1 MAGQTEAKSALTAF
15 LNQIGEEEV
24 TICIDGQAK
33 TVTRAEALAR
43 KMYLLALGGVEE
55 IKDVDGQVVK
65 VYHKPDHRVA
75 KIIREFTEG
84 KAPMEVVGTGPKGHK
99 PGSFN
104 SSVSRRL
111 NDRLGPK
118 RSGVS
123 KSKGNQ
129 NE

>member
-1 MAGQTEAKSALTAF
+1 MTGQTEAKSALTDF

-24 TICIDGQAK
+24 TICIDGQPR

-43 KMYLLALGGVEE
+43 KMYLLALGGFEE
-55 IKDVDGQVVK
+55 VQMPDGTIEK
-65 VYHKPDHRVA
+65 FFHKPDYRVS
-75 KIIREFTEG
+75 KMIREFTEG
-84 KAPMEVVGTGPKGHK
+84 KAPMEVVETGPKGRK

-118 RSGVS
+118 RPRV
-123 KSKGNQ
+123 KK
-129 NE
+129 

>member
-1 MAGQTEAKSALTAF
+1 MTGQIEAKSALTDF

-24 TICIDGQAK
+24 TICIDGQPR

-55 IKDVDGQVVK
+55 VKDADGVMGRVL
-65 VYHKPDHRVA
+65 HKPDYRVA
-75 KIIREFTEG
+75 KMIREFTEG
-84 KAPMEVVGTGPKGHK
+84 KAPMEIVETGPKGRK

-118 RSGVS
+118 RPRV
-123 KSKGNQ
+123 KK
-129 NE
+129 

>member
-1 MAGQTEAKSALTAF
+1 MTGQTEAKSALTSF

-55 IKDVDGQVVK
+55 VQDVDGQVIK
-65 VYHKPDHRVA
+65 VFHKPDYRVS

-84 KAPMEVVGTGPKGHK
+84 KAPMEVVETGPKGRK

-111 NDRLGPK
+111 NDRIGPK
-118 RSGVS
+118 RPRV
-123 KSKGNQ
+123 KK
-129 NE
+129 

>member
-1 MAGQTEAKSALTAF
+1 MTGQTEAKSALTSF

-55 IKDVDGQVVK
+55 VKDVDGQIVK
-65 VYHKPDHRVA
+65 VLHKPDYRVA
-75 KIIREFTEG
+75 KMVREFTEG
-84 KAPMEVVGTGPKGHK
+84 KAPMEVVETGPKGRK

-118 RSGVS
+118 RPRV
-123 KSKGNQ
+123 KK
-129 NE
+129 

>member
-1 MAGQTEAKSALTAF
+1 MTGQTEAKSALTDF
-15 LNQIGEEEV
+15 LNKIGGEEV

-55 IKDVDGQVVK
+55 VQDADGQVIQVF
-65 VYHKPDHRVA
+65 HKPDYRVA
-75 KIIREFTEG
+75 KMIREFTEG
-84 KAPMEVVGTGPKGHK
+84 KAPMEVVETVPKGRK

-111 NDRLGPK
+111 NDRIGPK
-118 RSGVS
+118 RPRV
-123 KSKGNQ
+123 KKMA
-129 NE
+129 

>member
-1 MAGQTEAKSALTAF
+1 MTGQIEAKSALTAF

-24 TICIDGQAK
+24 TICIDGRSK
-33 TVTRAEALAR
+33 TVSRAEALAR

-55 IKDVDGQVVK
+55 IKDADGVIVN
-65 VYHKPDHRVA
+65 VFHKPDHRVA
-75 KIIREFTEG
+75 KMIREFTEG
-84 KAPMEVVGTGPKGHK
+84 KAPMEVVETGPKGRK

-118 RSGVS
+118 RPRTV
-123 KSKGNQ
+123 KNK
-129 NE
+129 